1 MEFSKWIP
9 SYFGV
14 VSERS
19 SAGQDLV
26 FLKQQEDILRPW
38 LREGMRLLDVG
49 CATGYA
55 YYNYAKYG
63 VDYYGID
70 IVSDYIEE
78 GRKHL
83 SRHGLSPDH
92 LQVTDLYDFSSRAD
106 RYDLVVCNTVLQ
118 HLDKPEA
125 AVAALSS
132 LTKTVLLIRTIT
144 GDRDIIRKTKC
155 YQDTTLPWDE
165 SLQSETGVSFNVYSK
180 DGLADKLRSYFP
192 AVEIIADL
200 YTTQKPVSLF
210 ANEYYSHSIYKCV
223 R

>member
-9 SYFGV
+9 GYFGV

-19 SAGQDLV
+19 SAGQNLV

-55 YYNYAKYG
+55 YYNYARYA

-78 GRKHL
+78 GQRHL
-83 SRHGLSPDH
+83 SAHGLSPN
-92 LQVTDLYDFSSRAD
+92 LEVADLYDFSARAD
-106 RYDLVVCNTVLQ
+106 RYDLVVCNTVFQ
-118 HLDKPEA
+118 HLDEPDA
-125 AVAALSS
+125 AIAARSN
-132 LTKTVLLIRTIT
+132 LTKTVLLIRTLT
-144 GDRDIIRKTKC
+144 GDRDIIRKTKS
-155 YQDTTLPWDE
+155 YQDTMLPWSE
-165 SLQSETGVSFNVYSK
+165 SLRSEAGISFNVFSRE
-180 DGLADKLRSYFP
+180 GLADKLRGYFP
-192 AVEIIADL
+192 TVEIIADI
-200 YTTQKPVSLF
+200 YTTREPAKLF

>member
-9 SYFGV
+9 GYLGV

-19 SAGQDLV
+19 RAGQNLV

-55 YYNYAKYG
+55 YYNYARYA

-78 GRKHL
+78 GQLHL
-83 SRHGLSPDH
+83 LNRGLSPDH
-92 LQVTDLYDFSSRAD
+92 LQVADLYDFSARAD
-106 RYDLVVCNTVLQ
+106 RYDLVVCNTVFQ
-118 HLDKPEA
+118 HLDNPEA

-132 LTKTVLLIRTIT
+132 LTKTVLLIRTLT
-144 GDRDIIRKTKC
+144 GDRDIVRKTRC
-155 YQDTTLPWDE
+155 YQDTTLP
-165 SLQSETGVSFNVYSK
+165 
-180 DGLADKLRSYFP
+180 
-192 AVEIIADL
+192 
-200 YTTQKPVSLF
+200 
-210 ANEYYSHSIYKCV
+210 
-223 R
+223 